1 MKNCKNWKILF
12 LSLLKC
18 GAIEERSRSAGAERN
33 RLLSRL
39 NPFWLLSLICILV
52 TFPIARRISE
62 QKPTVCSRW
71 KSLLFSNWWHRW
83 RFRLRT
89 VFNGFYRERK
99 RRSKHFYMKI
109 RCQKN
114 FVKVNFWKRTF
125 LIKIK
130 VWNSQFDVLKR
141 HENATFIYL
150 PQTWSINCFNH
161 QITLVWKRGT
171 FLIYS
176 ISEMVW
182 AIIPLQHRLLTVV
195 IVGQILKWCP
205 WKTSSTLNKM

>member
-1 MKNCKNWKILF
+1 MSTHTNTWKRSTVSFNTALPSMKKILIM
-12 LSLLKC
+12 LLFYFC
-18 GAIEERSRSAGAERN
+18 HCANAEQMRNGQAARSAGAERN

-99 RRSKHFYMKI
+99 RRSKHSYMEI

-141 HENATFIYL
+141 
-150 PQTWSINCFNH
+150 
-161 QITLVWKRGT
+161 
-171 FLIYS
+171 YS
-176 ISEMVW
+176 ISEIVW
-182 AIIPLQHRLLTVV
+182 AIIPLQHRLLTVLN
-195 IVGQILKWCP
+195 VGQILK
-205 WKTSSTLNKM
+205 